1 MTRLTRWA
9 IGLATM
15 ATLSTS
21 SALAQGT
28 QTAPPK
34 LGQPVKIDVVLER
47 YSTDNKKIS
56 SMPFVIWLMTPT
68 TPQSNV
74 YGNLRVG
81 VDVPVG
87 SNVETRTTG
96 AGTVSTTSNTANRVE
111 YRNVGTSIDCYLFG
125 PSDDGRVR
133 VQLTLSDT
141 SIFDPEAQRK
151 AALAQ
156 KGLVAPAAQGVL
168 DASSFRTFSLRNELP
183 MRDLQTIEFATAT
196 DKVTGEI
203 VKVVVTM
210 TIAK

>member
-1 MTRLTRWA
+1 MTRLIRWA
-9 IGLATM
+9 IGLAAM
-15 ATLSTS
+15 ATLATG

-28 QTAPPK
+28 QTAPTK

-47 YSTDNKKIS
+47 YTMDNKKVS
-56 SMPFVIWLMTPT
+56 SMPFVVWLTTPT
-68 TPQSNV
+68 TPQSNA

-87 SNVETRTTG
+87 SNIETRTTG
-96 AGTVSTTSNTANRVE
+96 SGTPSTTSNTANRVE
-111 YRNVGTSIDCYLFG
+111 YRNVGTSVDCYLAG
-125 PSDDGRVR
+125 PSDDGRYR

-141 SIFDPEAQRK
+141 SIFDPDAARK

-156 KGLVAPAAQGVL
+156 KGLIPPAAPGAI
-168 DASSFRTFSLRNELP
+168 DASAFRTFSLRNELP
-183 MRDLQTIEFATAT
+183 MRDLQTIEFAVAT

-203 VKVVVTM
+203 VKVLVTM